1 VSSGGDD
8 VKDSPTE
15 QRNPRSIGID
25 EKTTEEVLKVISYED
40 QLVPT
45 AVAGEIPRIAEAVE
59 AIISA
64 IRGGGRIL
72 FAGAGTSGRLGVIEA
87 AEMPPTFGVPPDVF
101 QAVIAGGPEA
111 LFRSMEGVEDDE
123 EAGVRVLDERR
134 FGRGDILVALSSS
147 GSTPFVI
154 GALRRAKERG
164 AITVAVTCNPISPA
178 GELAEIAI
186 TPEVGAEV
194 VTGSTRM
201 KAGTAQKLVLN
212 MLTTTAMIRL
222 GRVYDGYMIGVQ
234 PTSRK
239 LRGRARQIVAAI
251 TGVGSEEA
259 EEALE
264 RANGDV
270 SVAIL
275 LSKTNATPEEARRTL
290 HQAGGSLRRALEALR
305 WAR

>member
-1 VSSGGDD
+1 M
-8 VKDSPTE
+8 KDSPTE
-15 QRNPRSIGID
+15 QRNPRSMGID
-25 EKTTEEVLKVISYED
+25 EKTAEEVLRIISYED

-45 AVAGEIPRIAEAVE
+45 AVASEIPRIAEAVE
-59 AIISA
+59 AIVSA
-64 IRGGGRIL
+64 IRGGGRVL

-87 AEMPPTFGVPPDVF
+87 TEMPPTFGVPPDVF
-101 QAVIAGGPEA
+101 QAVIAGGPDA
-111 LFRSMEGVEDDE
+111 LFQSMKGAEDDE
-123 EAGVRVLDERR
+123 EAGVRALDERR
-134 FGRGDILVALSSS
+134 FGRSDILVALSSS

-164 AITVAVTCNPISPA
+164 AITVAVTCNPMSPA

-194 VTGSTRM
+194 VAGSTRM

-239 LRGRARQIVAAI
+239 LKSRAKQIVAAI

-264 RANGDV
+264 RAEDNV

-275 LSKTNATPEEARRTL
+275 LLKTNATPEEARHTL
-290 HQAGGSLRRALEALR
+290 HQAGGYLRQALEAMR
-305 WAR
+305 WVR